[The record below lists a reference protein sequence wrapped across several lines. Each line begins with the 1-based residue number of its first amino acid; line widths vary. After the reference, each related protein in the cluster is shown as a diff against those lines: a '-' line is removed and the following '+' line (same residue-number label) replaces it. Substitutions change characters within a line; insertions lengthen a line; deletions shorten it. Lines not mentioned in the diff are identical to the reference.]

1 MVNGWDQLV
10 TEGYAVVSSAVDV
23 TVCEEALRQVD
34 ALKKANADIVSKNAD
49 EFGHLYRVV
58 NLHLALD
65 GLKHAFARNHRGLEI
80 CDQFF
85 GEPTSL
91 YTSLYYERGSEQDF
105 HRDTPYFS
113 TKPAGKYLGV
123 WLALDDVDDGNGPL
137 RVTPRSHTLP
147 PIDVEAMAAEV
158 FPNPANIPSISM
170 EGWNAYQG
178 AVQKQ
183 AQEHGLGQKNVH
195 VKRGDVIIWHPEM
208 LHGGAPHINKAR
220 SRRSLVMH
228 VTPVGVPVY
237 HIDVF
242 FNPSKKV
249 STRAGWSY
257 EGFEGRKIA
266 KFDQIDFGHEY
277 TVPVNKLRRSI

>member
-1 MVNGWDQLV
+1 MTSGWNQLID
-10 TEGYAVVSSAVDV
+10 EGYAVIPSAVDV
-23 TVCEEALRQVD
+23 DVCEEALRQVD
-34 ALKKANADIVSKNAD
+34 ALKKAHADIVSKNAD

-65 GLKHAFARNHRGLEI
+65 GLKRAFVENHRGLEV
-80 CDQFF
+80 CDRFF

-91 YTSLYYERGSEQDF
+91 YTTLYYERGSEQDF

-123 WLALDDVDDGNGPL
+123 WLALDDVDDENGPL
-137 RVTPRSHTLP
+137 RVTPASHVLLP
-147 PIDVEAMAAEV
+147 INVEEMAAEI
-158 FPNPANIPSISM
+158 FPDPINIPSMSM
-170 EGWNAYQG
+170 EGWNVYQA
-178 AVQKQ
+178 AVQRQ
-183 AQEHGLGQKNVH
+183 AREKGLVQKNVH

-208 LHGGAPHINKAR
+208 LHGGAPHVNKAR

-249 STRAGWSY
+249 PTKAGWGY
-257 EGFEGRKIA
+257 EEFQKRKIA
-266 KFDQIDFGHEY
+266 KFDRVDFGHEY
-277 TVPVNKLRRSI
+277 SVPVNKLR

>member
-1 MVNGWDQLV
+1 MTSGWNQLIE
-10 TEGYAVVSSAVDV
+10 EGYAVIPSAVDV
-23 TVCEEALRQVD
+23 GICEEALRQVD
-34 ALKKANADIVSKNAD
+34 VLKRAHADIVKKNAD

-65 GLKHAFARNHRGLEI
+65 GLKKAFAENHRGLEV
-80 CDQFF
+80 CDRFF

-113 TKPAGKYLGV
+113 TKPAGRYLGV
-123 WLALDDVDDGNGPL
+123 WLALDDVDDENGPL
-137 RVTPRSHTLP
+137 RVTPGSHVLP
-147 PIDVEAMAAEV
+147 PIDVEKMAAEI
-158 FPNPANIPSISM
+158 FQDPANIPGISM

-183 AQEHGLGQKNVH
+183 AQAQGLLHKNVS

-208 LHGGAPHINKAR
+208 LHGGAPHINKKR

-249 STRAGWSY
+249 PTKASWKY
-257 EGFEGRKIA
+257 EDFQSRKIA
-266 KFDQIDFGHEY
+266 KFDQVDFGHEY
-277 TVPVNKLRRSI
+277 AVPLTQLR

>member
-1 MVNGWDQLV
+1 MMSGWDQLIA
-10 TEGYAVVSSAVDV
+10 EGYAVIPSAVDV
-23 TVCEEALRQVD
+23 EVCEAALRQID
-34 ALKKANADIVSKNAD
+34 TLKKAHVDIVSKNAD

-58 NLHLALD
+58 NLHLAID
-65 GLKHAFARNHRGLEI
+65 ELKRAFVEGRRSLEV
-80 CDQFF
+80 CDRFF

-91 YTSLYYERGSEQDF
+91 YTTLYYERGSEQDF

-123 WLALDDVDDGNGPL
+123 WLALDDVDDENGPL
-137 RVTPRSHTLP
+137 RVTPGSHILP
-147 PIDVEAMAAEV
+147 PINVEEMAAEI
-158 FPNPANIPSISM
+158 FSDLAKIPSISM
-170 EGWNAYQG
+170 EGWNAYQS
-178 AVQKQ
+178 AVQEQ
-183 AQEHGLGQKNVH
+183 ARAQGLVQKNVH

-249 STRAGWSY
+249 PEKAEWEY
-257 EGFEGRKIA
+257 EDFQKRKIA

-277 TVPVNKLRRSI
+277 SVPVNKIR

>member
-1 MVNGWDQLV
+1 MSMTSGWDQLIE
-10 TEGYAVVSSAVDV
+10 EGYAVIPSAVDV
-23 TVCEEALRQVD
+23 GVCEDALRQVD
-34 ALKKANADIVSKNAD
+34 ALKKAHVDIVSKNAD

-65 GLKHAFARNHRGLEI
+65 GLKRAFVENQRGLEV
-80 CDQFF
+80 CDRFF

-91 YTSLYYERGSEQDF
+91 YTTLYYERGSEQDF

-123 WLALDDVDDGNGPL
+123 WLALDDVDDENGPL
-137 RVTPRSHTLP
+137 RVTPGSHVLP
-147 PIDVEAMAAEV
+147 PINVEKMAAEI
-158 FPNPANIPSISM
+158 FPDPTNIPSMSM

-178 AVQKQ
+178 EVQKQ
-183 AQEHGLGQKNVH
+183 AREHGLMQKNVH
-195 VKRGDVIIWHPEM
+195 VRRGDVIIWHPEM
-208 LHGGAPHINKAR
+208 LHGGAPHTNKVR

-228 VTPVGVPVY
+228 VTPAGVPVY

-249 STRAGWSY
+249 PTRAGWEY
-257 EGFEGRKIA
+257 EEFQKRKIA
-266 KFDQIDFGHEY
+266 KFDQVDFGHEY
-277 TVPVNKLRRSI
+277 AVSINKLR

>member
-1 MVNGWDQLV
+1 MTSGWNQLIE
-10 TEGYAVVSSAVDV
+10 EGYAVIPSAVDV
-23 TVCEEALRQVD
+23 GVCEEALRQVD
-34 ALKKANADIVSKNAD
+34 ALKKAHADIVRKNAD

-65 GLKHAFARNHRGLEI
+65 GLKQAFAENHRGLEV
-80 CDQFF
+80 CDRFF

-123 WLALDDVDDGNGPL
+123 WLALDDVDDENGPL
-137 RVTPRSHTLP
+137 RVTPGSHVLP
-147 PIDVEAMAAEV
+147 PIDVEKMATEI
-158 FPNPANIPSISM
+158 FPDPANIPSISM

-183 AQEHGLGQKNVH
+183 ARAQGLLHKNVS

-208 LHGGAPHINKAR
+208 LHGGAPHINKER

-249 STRAGWSY
+249 PTKAGWKY
-257 EGFEGRKIA
+257 EDFQKRKIA
-266 KFDQIDFGHEY
+266 KFDQVDFGHEY
-277 TVPVNKLRRSI
+277 AVPLNKLR